1 MYKFNTIDEAVE
13 DYKAGKILIVVD
25 DEDRENEGD
34 FILAAERVTPESV
47 NFMAKHGRGLICMA
61 ISKQRAQE
69 LDLNIMVDHN
79 TALHAT
85 PFTVTIDAKR
95 GTTTGI
101 SAADR
106 ALTIQ
111 TVIDPHAQP
120 HDLAR
125 PGHIFPLV
133 ARDGGVLER
142 SGHTEATVD
151 LARLAGLY
159 PAGVLCEIMD
169 EDGSMARVTR
179 LMEMANQ
186 FNMKIITIKDLIH
199 HRMHKEKFVRSI
211 ATDIELPSVFGNFN
225 VRVYENIL
233 NGDQH
238 LAITKGNIRTGEP
251 ILVRVHAQCVM
262 GDVFGS
268 SFYSQSSHISNC
280 LNMIEKEG
288 RGILLYLQGRDGRG
302 LGLYPY
308 EEDPVLDSHHTQDT
322 IKDWRTLG
330 VGSQILVDLGIRKI
344 RLLTNNAK
352 KYVGLDGYGLEIVE
366 TVPIVPKQKEKH

>member
-1 MYKFNTIDEAVE
+1 MSNFNSIEEAIE

-34 FILAAERVTPESV
+34 FILAAERVTPESI

-61 ISKQRAQE
+61 ITKQRAGE

-85 PFTVTIDAKR
+85 PFTVTIDAKK

-101 SAADR
+101 SASDR
-106 ALTIQ
+106 ATTIR
-111 TVIDPHAQP
+111 TVIDPTATP

-151 LARLAGLY
+151 LARLSGLY

-169 EDGSMARVTR
+169 EDGSMARVPR
-179 LMEMANQ
+179 LIEMARE
-186 FNMKIITIKDLIH
+186 FNLKIITIKDLIH
-199 HRMHKEKFVRSI
+199 HRLHKEKFVRLI
-211 ATDIELPSVFGNFN
+211 ATDIELPSVYGKFN
-225 VRVYENIL
+225 VRLYENIL

-238 LAITKGNIRTGEP
+238 LAITKGHIQSGEP
-251 ILVRVHAQCVM
+251 VMVRVHAQCVM

-268 SFYSQSSHISNC
+268 TFYSQSSHISNC
-280 LNMIEKEG
+280 LGMIEKEE
-288 RGILLYLQGRDGRG
+288 RGILLYLQGDDGRG
-302 LGLYPY
+302 LGLFPV
-308 EEDPVLDSHHTQDT
+308 EEEPVLDSHHTQDT
-322 IKDWRTLG
+322 NKDWRTLG
-330 VGSQILVDLGIRKI
+330 VGSQILVDLGVRKI

-352 KYVGLDGYGLEIVE
+352 KYVGLEGYGLEIVE
-366 TVPIVPKQKEKH
+366 TVPIQARQSEKN